1 MLNGIVTGELGAVLR
16 LHADESM
23 ALPCRLLL
31 VVLELDGEASLD
43 ERRDQR
49 LDAGRV
55 VVPAASVHVGA
66 VLQDQRHALGSR
78 VLALVERI
86 VGLTHGVCAGHG
98 CVVAGKSGVLK
109 K

>member
-1 MLNGIVTGELGAVLR
+1 MASPPSSRFGIVPPSRQRQALEKPSMGLSGSDLGSHLLAHLAHCLTPCRGVPVVLNGIVTGELGAVLR

-49 LDAGRV
+49 LDA
-55 VVPAASVHVGA
+55 
-66 VLQDQRHALGSR
+66 
-78 VLALVERI
+78 
-86 VGLTHGVCAGHG
+86 
-98 CVVAGKSGVLK
+98 
-109 K
+109 

>member
-1 MLNGIVTGELGAVLR
+1 VLNGIVTGELGAVLR

-66 VLQDQRHALGSR
+66 VLQSES
-78 VLALVERI
+78 VLAALAGAEGV
-86 VGLTHGVCAGHG
+86 VGVGGLGISRRDAD
-98 CVVAGKSGVLK
+98 SI
-109 K
+109 